1 MTIFLFLDKCLK
13 ALNSDAV
20 KFSDGLRSLEDEV
33 IIDKATYK
41 NLKSVGSSLDVLFGL
56 TKVHKETKNGLQPF
70 PPILSAIGMSTYK
83 LAKFLLPFLT
93 PLSQNE

>member
-56 TKVHKETKNGLQPF
+56 GKVHKETKNGLQPF
-70 PPILSAIGMSTYK
+70 RPILSAIGMSTYK
-83 LAKFLLPFLT
+83 LGKFLLPFLT